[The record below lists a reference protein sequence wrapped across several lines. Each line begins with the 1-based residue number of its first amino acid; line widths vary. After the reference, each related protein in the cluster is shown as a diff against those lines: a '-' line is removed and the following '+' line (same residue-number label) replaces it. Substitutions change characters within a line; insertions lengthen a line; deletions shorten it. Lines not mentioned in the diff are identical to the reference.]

1 MGRKKIKM
9 NCGVLSELSQSPHL
23 SYTPIYRTHCL
34 GGLCKTD
41 GRCGSIWLNFDL
53 SCFIISFLR
62 TDDHS
67 PRLSKSRFLFLFRP
81 IIWFNVLV
89 LVNSMQAAP
98 PPHAQH
104 RELWSLAP
112 RLLPLNYQP
121 ASPCLKL
128 TSWPS
133 ARVHVEQAPRRR
145 EAVTSSGGRWGAGHA
160 GGEVCPGHVDW
171 VVGKQVTTS
180 EACARRTGRL
190 CLFWAKMRPIICVF
204 WADYMCII

>member
-9 NCGVLSELSQSPHL
+9 NCGVLSELPQSPHL
-23 SYTPIYRTHCL
+23 SYTPIYRTHYR

-128 TSWPS
+128 T
-133 ARVHVEQAPRRR
+133 
-145 EAVTSSGGRWGAGHA
+145 
-160 GGEVCPGHVDW
+160 C
-171 VVGKQVTTS
+171 
-180 EACARRTGRL
+180 
-190 CLFWAKMRPIICVF
+190 
-204 WADYMCII
+204 